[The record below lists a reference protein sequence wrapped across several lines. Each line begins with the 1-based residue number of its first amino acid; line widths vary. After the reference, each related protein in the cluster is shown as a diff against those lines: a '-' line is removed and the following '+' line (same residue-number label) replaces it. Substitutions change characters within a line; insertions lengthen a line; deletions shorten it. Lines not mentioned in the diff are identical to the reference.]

1 MAVPGCQETGLTQVG
16 DQVGDTTRGT
26 GSSPAFH
33 RLATPRPLHKAVQDE
48 IRHYIVSKGL
58 RPGDPLK
65 PEAEL
70 ARLFGVSRNSVREA
84 VKALES
90 TGVLETR
97 RGSGVYVTDFSFA
110 PLLDNLPYGLM
121 RGPRAL
127 RDLVALRKALESAM
141 IADAMRA
148 LTPASVAALRAVLA
162 TMLERGSRGED
173 ITDQDREIHRLL
185 FADLGNEMLLQLFDL
200 FWLAYHR
207 ASPTVPRRGPVEIHR
222 IHTAI
227 LDAVLTSDPEQA
239 RAAVRAHYVG
249 IEERITESLA
259 EPPPD

>member
-1 MAVPGCQETGLTQVG
+1 M
-16 DQVGDTTRGT
+16 
-26 GSSPAFH
+26 
-33 RLATPRPLHKAVQDE
+33 QDE
-48 IRHYIVSKGL
+48 IRHHIIKHGL

-97 RGSGVYVTDFSFA
+97 RGSGVFVKDFSFA

-121 RGPRAL
+121 QGSRAL
-127 RDLVALRKALESAM
+127 GELVALRKALESAM
-141 IADAMRA
+141 IGDAMRA
-148 LTPASVAALRAVLA
+148 LTPESAAALREALA
-162 TMLERGSRGED
+162 TMLERAERGED
-173 ITDQDREIHRLL
+173 FADQDREFHRLL

-207 ASPTVPRRGPVEIHR
+207 AAPSVPHRDPVEIHGN
-222 IHTAI
+222 HAAI
-227 LDAVLTSDPEQA
+227 LDAVLSGDPERA
-239 RAAVRAHYVG
+239 REAVRQHYVG
-249 IEERITESLA
+249 LEKRIVASLA
-259 EPPPD
+259 